1 MDEILHK
8 AIKHFFDQID
18 DVVEDLLLVEVDW
31 GDHTPSVTDDQA
43 EVSFQ
48 GARWPLV
55 FASSELVFRRAL
67 CHATDGRVVLVF
79 RSENGFEVPLDVLAR
94 AHNKTSHRLGLRH
107 RLYAL
112 TERGWPPEVDYA
124 GWRLSIESHFDALV
138 RRAGKIPL
146 KNWDVSRTDLELML
160 VDAAFGFTVEGH
172 TAPQLL
178 AALVG
183 LQRRAVIEQ
192 AAPGRGASPTE
203 LEISLLR
210 GQLRLHQVADAEILL
225 WAAREEPG
233 RAELLIRTG
242 VMMGA
247 EQWAQLMPNWGG
259 LNKLRALLV
268 NERKMAEQDGI
279 ARVITLATEALPHLH
294 HETRR
299 AIVRS
304 AERDLAGVLPKG
316 SYNPWFPGALEQG
329 IERVAKRLSLH
340 DTDVLKPSPT
350 CSTAGLP
357 RLKDH
362 LFASPRDVRLAVLD
376 EMAALLNQWDDARP
390 LVEALA
396 TAAGWATWYA
406 RAGSRLDLT
415 TLKLMAQQHQGTG
428 LDTSIQRLLD
438 GYWRWRDGLNAAF
451 SETFLLH
458 YEAALHDRDATVF
471 GVHRILGWVVHP
483 LLQQG
488 RRVLLLI
495 VDGMGWAAFHHLL
508 DQWREQNP
516 PVYVRQPRP
525 ALSLLPSVTSVSR
538 KGLFLGA
545 LPTDRLD
552 DEETYG
558 QKART
563 SEVKALR
570 QACHPLFPSFSQG
583 EGVVKFY
590 NKTNLDGGGQ
600 ILDDLQFHRAHLVTV
615 ILNTIDDDLKS
626 TTTTVRLPRL
636 VEDMGPLVSMVHSA
650 LGTGWEVLV
659 TADHGHT
666 WHRDKGLRQG
676 KIVSGGGER
685 FAPLGNQE
693 KKELVPPGAIVTQ
706 DSNIVRLQGGQRVA
720 LLTATGTYY
729 GHAPRRGYHG
739 GAGLEEVIVPCAFLT
754 YESPSA
760 PIRDQ
765 AVAPGSAETERARP
779 EGYDLTGVVLTLPDG
794 RVTSLKLPF
803 TLTPREVRL
812 LQALA
817 RMGEASE
824 AELKQALQTRRIAGP
839 LASLRDRLAAEG
851 LDYIEYKGS
860 GPGGAIYR
868 FRTELVI
875 RRFVNS

>member
-8 AIKHFFDQID
+8 AIKYFLDQID
-18 DVVEDLLLVEVDW
+18 DVVKHLLLIEVDW
-31 GDHTPSVTDDQA
+31 GEHTPPVTDDQA

-48 GARWPLV
+48 GTRWPLV
-55 FASSELVFRRAL
+55 FTSSELVFRRAL
-67 CHATDGRVVLVF
+67 CRSTDGRVILVF
-79 RSENGFEVPLDVLAR
+79 RSENGVEVPFDVLVR
-94 AHNKTSHRLGLRH
+94 AHNRTSHRLGLCH

-112 TERGWPPEVDYA
+112 TERGWPSEVDYA
-124 GWRLSIESHFDALV
+124 EWRPSIERHFDALV
-138 RRAGKIPL
+138 RGAGKVPL
-146 KNWDVSRTDLELML
+146 TNWTVTRTDLELML

-183 LQRRAVIEQ
+183 LQRQMNI
-192 AAPGRGASPTE
+192 PPTE
-203 LEISLLR
+203 LELSLLQ

-242 VMMGA
+242 AMMGA

-268 NERKMAEQDGI
+268 SERKMAEQDAI
-279 ARVITLATEALPHLH
+279 ARVTALATDALSHLH

-304 AERDLAGVLPKG
+304 AERDLGKVLPKG
-316 SYNPWFPGALEQG
+316 SYNPWFLSALEQE
-329 IERVAKRLSLH
+329 IEQVAERLSKR
-340 DTDVLKPSPT
+340 DAD
-350 CSTAGLP
+350 AMNQIA

-362 LFASPRDVRLAVLD
+362 LFASSRDVQLAVLD
-376 EMAALLNQWDDARP
+376 EMAALLNRWDDSKP
-390 LVEALA
+390 QVEALA
-396 TAAGWATWYA
+396 TAADWATWYA

-428 LDTSIQRLLD
+428 LDSSIQRLLG

-451 SETFLLH
+451 SEAFLLH
-458 YEAALHDRDATVF
+458 YEAALHDRDTGVF

-488 RRVLLLI
+488 RRILLLI
-495 VDGMGWAAFHHLL
+495 VDGMGWAAFYHLL

-516 PVYVRQPRP
+516 PVYVRQPQP

-552 DEETYG
+552 DEETYE

-563 SEVKALR
+563 SEVKALK
-570 QACHPLFPSFSQG
+570 QACREHT
-583 EGVVKFY
+583 VKFY

-600 ILDDLQFHRAHLVTV
+600 ILDDLQFHTAHLVTV

-626 TTTTVRLPRL
+626 TTTTVRLPHL

-685 FAPLGNQE
+685 FAPLGDQE
-693 KKELVPPGAIVTQ
+693 RKESIPPGAIVTQ
-706 DSNIVRLQGGQRVA
+706 DSNIARLQDGQRVA

-729 GHAPRRGYHG
+729 GHNPRRGYHG
-739 GAGLEEVIVPCAFLT
+739 GAGLEEVIVPCVFLT
-754 YESPSA
+754 RQPSPT
-760 PIRDQ
+760 PTRDE
-765 AVAPGSAETERARP
+765 AVAPGFAETKRAQP

-794 RVTSLKLPF
+794 QVTSLKLPF
-803 TLTPREVRL
+803 TLSLREVRL

-851 LDYIEYKGS
+851 LDYIEYKGT